1 MVFVN
6 HPVEEPEKS
15 LRDYASLQCE
25 ELKVQESDLKLEATM
40 YEIKARTIE
49 MAAATPFKGMDMEN
63 LYTHIRHFTT
73 LPNTV
78 HQEGVPDE

>member
-1 MVFVN
+1 
-6 HPVEEPEKS
+6 
-15 LRDYASLQCE
+15 
-25 ELKVQESDLKLEATM
+25 M